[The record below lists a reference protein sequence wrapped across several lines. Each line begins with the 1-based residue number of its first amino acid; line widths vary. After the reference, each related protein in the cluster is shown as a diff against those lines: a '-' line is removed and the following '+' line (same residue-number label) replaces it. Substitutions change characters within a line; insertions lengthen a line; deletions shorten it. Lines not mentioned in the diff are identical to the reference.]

1 MAAAR
6 ADAAE
11 PVVVAA
17 ARVAADAVGQVVEV
31 AEAPEPLRADPPRLQ
46 PPRPETCSFPQKT
59 N

>member
-11 PVVVAA
+11 PVVVADA
-17 ARVAADAVGQVVEV
+17 QAADAVGQVVEV

-46 PPRPETCSFPQKT
+46 PPQPETCSFPQKT